1 MTSKRLKIFARRA
14 RPIGV
19 PGEQAHRSLPIARYA
34 YNLLICGSVL
44 RLCPVQPRVFDH
56 AKPCFECSVSNSV
69 GHSTATLVG
78 ETWPPRLCCV
88 IPTSI
93 FTCNWYLVEAY
104 ACASFHT
111 SFHFSFPLSPSV
123 DCLLSDSTWNA
134 AASDIT
140 VCQRLSRFS
149 FPRRRCNSESLS
161 QLLHIT
167 KHCVGAR
174 RLNGTRHRTE
184 TRHNCGE

>member
-1 MTSKRLKIFARRA
+1 
-14 RPIGV
+14 V

-44 RLCPVQPRVFDH
+44 RLCSVQPRVFDH
-56 AKPCFECSVSNSV
+56 AKPCFECSVSDSV

-93 FTCNWYLVEAY
+93 FTCNRYLVEAY